1 MANLAEFLDKLPILL
16 VGFLMLA
23 TMTLTATAGYVLRQ
37 RVRRLLT
44 HKGATEE
51 NGAEGYIVSA
61 VIGLVALLL
70 GFTFALAV
78 GRFETRRAL
87 VLQEANAIGTSYLR
101 VQGLPEPHRTRMSQ
115 ILVNYTNNRVELGTA
130 SPDKMA
136 PLIVASDRLLVEL
149 WAGTL
154 AATDAIGNSAL
165 ASSLHSTVN
174 EVIDMDSARKAARK
188 VRVPGEVF
196 LALWLYIAVT
206 AGMLGYARSETQ
218 GRMLAGILFL
228 LFTMSY
234 MLIIDIDRPAG
245 GNIVESQGPMIELRE
260 TLKQQTPGT
269 FDIWRKP
276 VAAPAT

>member
-16 VGFLMLA
+16 VGLLMLA

-51 NGAEGYIVSA
+51 GGAEGYIVSA

-115 ILVNYTNNRVELGTA
+115 ILVNYTNNRVELSTA

-149 WAGTL
+149 
-154 AATDAIGNSAL
+154 
-165 ASSLHSTVN
+165 
-174 EVIDMDSARKAARK
+174 
-188 VRVPGEVF
+188 
-196 LALWLYIAVT
+196 
-206 AGMLGYARSETQ
+206 
-218 GRMLAGILFL
+218 
-228 LFTMSY
+228 
-234 MLIIDIDRPAG
+234 
-245 GNIVESQGPMIELRE
+245 
-260 TLKQQTPGT
+260 
-269 FDIWRKP
+269 
-276 VAAPAT
+276 